1 MNFSKISNRTF
12 YGKILRLPLKLIPK
26 RMVVP
31 IVRGP
36 LRGKRWIVGA
46 STHGCWLGSYEYQKQ
61 SIFKKT
67 VKSGYVVYDIGAHV
81 GFYTLLSSVLVGTQG
96 KVIAFEPVQRN
107 LEYLK
112 KHVEINSCNN
122 VEILPYAVSDNMGIK
137 RFSFS
142 INPSMGH
149 LCEDGEIEVQV
160 VTVDEIFRFRNIP
173 CPNIV
178 KIDVEGAEYGVLR
191 GAEHTIRQHRPVL
204 FLSTHGPDIH
214 RNCCAMLQAMSY
226 HLAGLNDTSFE
237 LMDEIIAIPL
247 SIESTKQ
254 NQPDYVK

>member
-112 KHVEINSCNN
+112 KHV
-122 VEILPYAVSDNMGIK
+122 
-137 RFSFS
+137 
-142 INPSMGH
+142 
-149 LCEDGEIEVQV
+149 
-160 VTVDEIFRFRNIP
+160 
-173 CPNIV
+173 
-178 KIDVEGAEYGVLR
+178 
-191 GAEHTIRQHRPVL
+191 
-204 FLSTHGPDIH
+204 
-214 RNCCAMLQAMSY
+214 
-226 HLAGLNDTSFE
+226 
-237 LMDEIIAIPL
+237 
-247 SIESTKQ
+247 
-254 NQPDYVK
+254 